1 MCNFSLVG
9 RSVARSLVPPSLG
22 LRVSWLHSGSFVPR
36 SGDFFRYS
44 GPRSLST
51 LRAWLAFVRFSR
63 WVARV
68 RSLGAVV
75 PCGGVRV
82 FPVPALPAH
91 AGGGAVNSGALF
103 GSVLSLSSVPAG
115 SCPVAVSLSR
125 FRWPVRSAVFVSV
138 LLAFWSSPA
147 GVRSLPASVA
157 VPFFRAGLASLG
169 FSGDISGRGVVARFL
184 RDFGRFSVPAGV
196 PSFSFFSR
204 SAVFSALSSLARC
217 LDWLRSRG
225 GCPPALRP
233 VLASLLGALWCFCP
247 AVRG

>member
-1 MCNFSLVG
+1 MSISFFDSPLICGSGSRRGVLVG
-9 RSVARSLVPPSLG
+9 SLLSVNGSRVAPVLSSFGGVCCLARPAGSSVFCRVLRRLRFFS
-22 LRVSWLHSGSFVPR
+22 RVSLPYVP
-36 SGDFFRYS
+36 
-44 GPRSLST
+44 
-51 LRAWLAFVRFSR
+51 LRFPP
-63 WVARV
+63 
-68 RSLGAVV
+68 AVV
-75 PCGGVRV
+75 SSP
-82 FPVPALPAH
+82 
-91 AGGGAVNSGALF
+91 AGGGASISGALF
-103 GSVLSLSSVPAG
+103 GSVLSLASVPAG